1 LASTGFRKA
10 LTEFAVI
17 TVSILMAFS
26 LDAWWDHRSQRA
38 DLVAALTALQNEFTA
53 AQTEFPRAHGLVDRV
68 AEKAGALQ
76 DLMGPDPTLA
86 AVDSLRVLGTE
97 FRGTTS
103 DLPMAILH
111 GLLDSDLLG
120 AASSMELR
128 TGLAEWPAHVANYE
142 EVEGYLNAHITLFSA
157 RADEVTP
164 DPRSPFAFDGEA
176 ILSDPWFWNRLRRAI
191 GATIFV
197 RRDNEALSARA
208 ESLKGLIAAEL
219 GR

>member
-1 LASTGFRKA
+1 LASRDFRKA

-53 AQTEFPRAHGLVDRV
+53 AQTELARAYGLVDQV
-68 AEKAGALQ
+68 AEKAGAMQ
-76 DLMGPDPTLA
+76 DLMGPDPTPA
-86 AVDSLRVLGTE
+86 AVDSLRVMGTGL
-97 FRGTTS
+97 RVTTS
-103 DLPMAILH
+103 DLPMAILQ

-128 TGLAEWPAHVANYE
+128 TRLAEWPAQVANYE
-142 EVEGYLNAHITLFSA
+142 EVEGYLNAHISLFSA
-157 RADEVTP
+157 RVDEATP
-164 DPRSPFAFDGEA
+164 DPRSPFGFDGAA
-176 ILSDPWFWNRLRRAI
+176 ILSDPWFWSRLGRAI

-197 RRDNEALSARA
+197 RRDNEALSERA

-219 GR
+219 ER